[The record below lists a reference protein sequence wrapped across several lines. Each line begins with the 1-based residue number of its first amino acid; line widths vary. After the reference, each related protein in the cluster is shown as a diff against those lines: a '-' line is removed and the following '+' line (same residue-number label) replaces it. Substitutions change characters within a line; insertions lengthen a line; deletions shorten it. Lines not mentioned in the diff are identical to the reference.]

1 MSQAPAASTARSPLP
16 FNQPSIYGI
25 PGPLSPI
32 APYPPKGQRLSP
44 NNASPYSSPQLT
56 NGTIPNGNFFAASGD
71 ATYPSAYAPAFLNGN
86 HFAASPP
93 AQFLPNLN
101 NMAPPSSPGIMGPPS
116 KPIDDKPVDVNDLGD
131 VLAGSGVDI
140 REEEANLVG
149 MTRRQGQQT
158 APHANTQTNGDTSAS
173 YFDHPSRGYS
183 VYSQNHVGPRS
194 SFYGAGTF
202 NQPALT
208 EEQTQQLVEQ
218 EQKALV
224 KRRATMASHH
234 VIVPFLTAGRLAGQI
249 SHITDTR
256 GLALPENQAA
266 IDRPN
271 NPRIAVLGAPQTE
284 AFMVVNGGT
293 QVTGVSTDIVSL
305 TSLACK
311 DHLRNLL
318 EHAVWLSRARKETS
332 SGTVPHELKDLAVG
346 EGRAEEIELNISSA
360 QSKKRKQL

>member
-1 MSQAPAASTARSPLP
+1 MT
-16 FNQPSIYGI
+16 
-25 PGPLSPI
+25 GPLSPI

-56 NGTIPNGNFFAASGD
+56 NGTLPNGNLFAVSAD
-71 ATYPSAYAPAFLNGN
+71 ATHPPVHTTAFLNGG
-86 HFAASPP
+86 HFVASPP

-101 NMAPPSSPGIMGPPS
+101 NMVPPSTSGIMGPPS
-116 KPIDDKPVDVNDLGD
+116 RPIDDKPVDVNDLGD

-149 MTRRQGQQT
+149 LTRRQGQQNT
-158 APHANTQTNGDTSAS
+158 THVNTQTNGDISAS
-173 YFDHPSRGYS
+173 YFDHPTRGYS
-183 VYSQNHVGPRS
+183 VYSQNLVGPRS

-208 EEQTQQLVEQ
+208 QEQTQQLIEH

-224 KRRATMASHH
+224 KRRAAIASHH
-234 VIVPFLTAGRLAGQI
+234 INVPFLDTGRLAGQI
-249 SHITDTR
+249 NHIADTR
-256 GLALPENQAA
+256 GLASSENQAA
-266 IDRPN
+266 PDRPN
-271 NPRIAVLGAPQTE
+271 NPRISVLGASPTE
-284 AFMVVNGGT
+284 TLVVVNGGT
-293 QVTGVSTDIVSL
+293 QATGVSTDVVSL

-311 DHLRNLL
+311 DHIRNLL

-332 SGTVPHELKDLAVG
+332 NGTVPPELKDLAVG

-360 QSKKRKQL
+360 QSKKRKQLESEAFLY